1 MLLLY
6 TLTPK
11 TKLTA
16 AQVLQV
22 ARNMK
27 AHIVTQARRILNS
40 LHVGLVTPKS
50 FTMLSDIC

>member
-1 MLLLY
+1 MLLLR

-16 AQVLQV
+16 AQMLPV

-27 AHIVTQARRILNS
+27 AHIVRQAGRIFNS
-40 LHVGLVTPKS
+40 LHVGLVMPKS
-50 FTMLSDIC
+50 FTMLFDIC

>member
-27 AHIVTQARRILNS
+27 AHIVTHARDILNS
-40 LHVGLVTPKS
+40 LHMGLVTPKS

>member
-16 AQVLQV
+16 AQMLQV

-27 AHIVTQARRILNS
+27 AHIVTQAGHIFNS
-40 LHVGLVTPKS
+40 LHMGLVTPKS